1 MHKTQQE
8 NTQKTAQNTNN
19 NTIKLLTVNNWLING
34 KKKKSNPICCV
45 LVKGWDK
52 NIEITS
58 FMWKLYST
66 ETIKR
71 PWILTII
78 QMSSCR
84 GRSPGPAE
92 CWFWESPQTQAC
104 EWTGQLLARSGQQLV
119 FVLGRP
125 PGGLDTQQLQDMA
138 SRHNYCSQLQVR
150 HGNTHTCIAMIHINE
165 SLLACWCFHI
175 LSQLSPVGAAD
186 CGAAADPKR
195 PRHSRPGP
203 VPQVTSSSLD
213 LNVFNERR
221 QNHPDV

>member
-1 MHKTQQE
+1 
-8 NTQKTAQNTNN
+8 
-19 NTIKLLTVNNWLING
+19 
-34 KKKKSNPICCV
+34 
-45 LVKGWDK
+45 
-52 NIEITS
+52 
-58 FMWKLYST
+58 MWKLYT
-66 ETIKR
+66 TKTIKC

-104 EWTGQLLARSGQQLV
+104 EWTGQLLTHCGQQLV
-119 FVLGRP
+119 FVLGWP
-125 PGGLDTQQLQDMA
+125 PGGLDTQQLQDTA

-150 HGNTHTCIAMIHINE
+150 HGNTHTHTCIAMIHINE
-165 SLLACWCFHI
+165 SLLACWCFCT

-203 VPQVTSSSLD
+203 VPQVTSTSLD
-213 LNVFNERR
+213 LNVFNKRR
-221 QNHPDV
+221 QISLLFKLQQIFGPFLYRRVCDQFWNVKKMPKF